1 MNIRFGKL
9 NLDNK
14 VHLYKN
20 NEMIG
25 VGIIVQ
31 RIFAPPM
38 HSFLLVYTKSSIKPH
53 SNITF
58 CHNKV
63 KFHHNPPCFQRLY
76 IRKLYYTRRSEGQT
90 VTTLHFLTTSHN
102 YPLVAFHSFISTDSL
117 SVIKNRNLPYCSR
130 TQDLNLLESM
140 TSALLWR
147 RLILNK
153 PIC

>member
-14 VHLYKN
+14 VNLYKN

-76 IRKLYYTRRSEGQT
+76 KEAVLHQEVRRPNCDY
-90 VTTLHFLTTSHN
+90 LTFSHN
-102 YPLVAFHSFISTDSL
+102 LAQLSTGSLSFIH
-117 SVIKNRNLPYCSR
+117 IH
-130 TQDLNLLESM
+130 
-140 TSALLWR
+140 
-147 RLILNK
+147 
-153 PIC
+153 